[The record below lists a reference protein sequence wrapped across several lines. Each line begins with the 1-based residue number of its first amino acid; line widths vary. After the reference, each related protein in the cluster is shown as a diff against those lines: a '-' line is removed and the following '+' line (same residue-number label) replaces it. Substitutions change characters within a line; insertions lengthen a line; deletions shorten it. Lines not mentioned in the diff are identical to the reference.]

1 MPKDRAAARVTATCA
16 DPARSVLD
24 RAGAAY
30 LGHPAV
36 DPAPR
41 NQVHRVIDRLAA
53 RVYAPS

>member
-1 MPKDRAAARVTATCA
+1 MTATCA
-16 DPARSVLD
+16 DPAPLVLD

-53 RVYAPS
+53 RGYAPS